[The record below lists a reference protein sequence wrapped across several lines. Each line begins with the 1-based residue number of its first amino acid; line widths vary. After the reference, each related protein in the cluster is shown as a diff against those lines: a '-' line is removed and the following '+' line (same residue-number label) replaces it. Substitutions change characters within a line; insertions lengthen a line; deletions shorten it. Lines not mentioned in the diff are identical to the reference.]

1 MLTTLRV
8 LEKLDLTKLNL
19 KIVISED
26 QNEKGKKLLEASSG
40 DYCEFPNIEV

>member
-1 MLTTLRV
+1 MLTTLQV
-8 LEKLDLTKLNL
+8 LGKLDLNELNL
-19 KIVISED
+19 KIFISED